1 MMNAL
6 SIVYSAVM
14 GLFNLKS
21 KHCWTDVSFTK
32 LLEFLQ
38 SLLPD
43 GHVLPKSTYYAKKL
57 MCPLDL
63 DYIKIDAC
71 LNDCVLYR
79 NEYMNLDECPRCGE
93 SRYKISNDFVHV
105 KRDKK
110 GPFVKN
116 MWYIFR

>member
-1 MMNAL
+1 MNAL

-43 GHVLPKSTYYAKKL
+43 GHVLQKLTYYVMKL
-57 MCPLDL
+57 IYPL
-63 DYIKIDAC
+63 A
-71 LNDCVLYR
+71 
-79 NEYMNLDECPRCGE
+79 
-93 SRYKISNDFVHV
+93 
-105 KRDKK
+105 
-110 GPFVKN
+110 
-116 MWYIFR
+116 